1 MGGEGDD
8 APDAHPAVAKFRYR
22 LEWKADQVADPYS
35 PKCVEGCS
43 RSSYPR
49 ECVGTSK
56 EAEAWSL
63 ATLRAGSL
71 DHKV

>member
-35 PKCVEGCS
+35 SKCVEGVFS
-43 RSSYPR
+43 ELVSEGVRRY
-49 ECVGTSK
+49 VQG
-56 EAEAWSL
+56 
-63 ATLRAGSL
+63 G
-71 DHKV
+71 